1 MDIATL
7 KAKGIVRAHSAR
19 TPICARFPF
28 GLAQAGVHELAE
40 ACFGDMPALTGFTL
54 AAYAEGGGANRAGAI
69 LWVTQA
75 RLGLEHGCVPD
86 SALRAF
92 SAHHSHRLVVQPAKL
107 SDALWTI
114 EEAIASSA
122 VSLIVAEVSGA
133 DFTATRRL
141 ALASGRHGVPVI
153 LLMPYGREG
162 ATAAQARWR
171 ITSKPSAPNRY
182 DPRAPGTPRWH
193 ATLER
198 SRTAP
203 HLAGHS
209 FDLEWNNETL
219 SLTVVSGLG
228 AGQAAS
234 PTPPRCGPADAS
246 GIRRAG

>member
-92 SAHHSHRLVVQPAKL
+92 SAHHTHRLVVQPAKL

-114 EEAIASSA
+114 EEAIAST
-122 VSLIVAEVSGA
+122 
-133 DFTATRRL
+133 DCRR
-141 ALASGRHGVPVI
+141 SVRGGF
-153 LLMPYGREG
+153 YG
-162 ATAAQARWR
+162 
-171 ITSKPSAPNRY
+171 
-182 DPRAPGTPRWH
+182 D
-193 ATLER
+193 
-198 SRTAP
+198 
-203 HLAGHS
+203 
-209 FDLEWNNETL
+209 
-219 SLTVVSGLG
+219 
-228 AGQAAS
+228 
-234 PTPPRCGPADAS
+234 TPPRARLGPPRRTRHPPDALWQGRGHGSS
-246 GIRRAG
+246 GALAYHFQTFRAQPL

>member
-1 MDIATL
+1 MDLATL

-19 TPICARFPF
+19 TPIRALFPF

-40 ACFGDMPALTGFTL
+40 ARFGDMPALTGFAL
-54 AAYAEGGGANRAGAI
+54 AARAEGGEASKAGAI

-75 RLGLEHGCVPD
+75 KLGLEHGCVPD
-86 SALRAF
+86 SALHGF
-92 SAHHSHRLVVQPAKL
+92 STHHTPRLVVHPGKL

-122 VSLIVAEVSGA
+122 VSLVVADVSGA

-162 ATAAQARWR
+162 ATAAEARWR
-171 ITSKPSAPNRY
+171 IASRPSSPNRY
-182 DPRAPGTPRWH
+182 DPRAPGAPRWH
-193 ATLER
+193 AVLER

-203 HLAGHS
+203 HFAGHS
-209 FDLEWNNETL
+209 FDLEWNDETL
-219 SLTVVSGLG
+219 SLTVVSGLA
-228 AGQAAS
+228 AGQVAPPA
-234 PTPPRCGPADAS
+234 PPRGGAPDAS
-246 GIRRAG
+246 GIRQTG